1 MRRFLMGMFCLLAAL
16 CLANLV
22 WAADPPSP
30 APQKPCPDPANP
42 AGCATPAAPAPAP
55 AATAPE
61 TPSPSTGVFLS
72 PPANSTPNSKDRK
85 AAKHAFHQGLKL
97 QQSGDLEGAFHAFE
111 EAARLVPS
119 SKEYVVAREMTREHL
134 VGLHLDRGDHDM
146 HAGKRLD
153 GLAEF
158 RTALDLDP
166 QNDFAQQRFE
176 DAIGM
181 PPIHSIGPAQLVA
194 KSDVLTTSPPTG
206 FGGLHDIHYRGDARG
221 LFTAV
226 AASYGLT
233 VIFDDS
239 FPSQRVR
246 LDLDQADFATAI
258 RAASK
263 VTKGFCVPLDSTVL
277 LAAADKDENHRAFD
291 RMGMRTFYIP
301 GASAPADLN
310 EIVACLHMIFPET
323 KSVVFN
329 AAANTVTVRA
339 PLAILDA
346 ETRFLEQLNSS
357 QPEVLLEVQVL
368 EINHT
373 YARNIGLHA
382 PDQFN
387 LYNIPAAAIAGL
399 AASLGGQSIT
409 SLINQLISSGGIN
422 QAGNSTIAALLSQLQ
437 SQANSIFSQPVAT
450 FGGGLTFFGLSLDQL
465 GAVLSLN
472 ESSVTS
478 LDHATLR
485 ASHTKEATLKIGSR
499 FPVLN
504 ASFSPI
510 SNSSAI
516 AGVLGNQSYTA
527 PFPSV
532 NYEDL
537 GLSIKAKPS
546 IHHNND
552 VAMEFYIQIRALGG
566 TSVNGVPIIT
576 NREYTGGIILR
587 DGEPAA
593 IAGMLT
599 ESDQNSLSGLPAF
612 AQIPGFGYLAS
623 QHNKQEMADE
633 LMILITPH
641 ILLDPSH
648 VDPAPIWFTR

>member
-1 MRRFLMGMFCLLAAL
+1 MAAL
-16 CLANLV
+16 C

-30 APQKPCPDPANP
+30 APQKPCSDPAN
-42 AGCATPAAPAPAP
+42 CATPTAAAPATSTSD
-55 AATAPE
+55 ATAPQAHP
-61 TPSPSTGVFLS
+61 PSAGVFLS
-72 PPANSTPNSKDRK
+72 PSANSKADRK
-85 AAKHAFHQGLKL
+85 AAKHAFQQGLRFQKAGKL
-97 QQSGDLEGAFHAFE
+97 EEAFHQFE

-119 SKEYVVAREMTREHL
+119 SSEYVAAREMTREHL
-134 VGLHLDRGDHDM
+134 VGLHLDKGDHYM
-146 HAGKRLD
+146 QAGKRLD

-158 RTALDLDP
+158 RAALDLDP

-176 DAIGM
+176 DAVGM
-181 PPIHSIGPAQLVA
+181 PPIHSFGSAQVVA
-194 KSDVLTTSPPTG
+194 KSDVLTTSPPAG
-206 FGGLHDIHYRGDARG
+206 LGGLHDIHYRGDARG

-233 VIFDDS
+233 VVFDDS
-239 FPSQRVR
+239 FPSQRAR

-258 RAASK
+258 RAASQ
-263 VTKGFCVPLDSTVL
+263 VTKAFCVPLEPTVL
-277 LAAADKDENHRAFD
+277 LAAADKPENHRSFD

-310 EIVACLHMIFPET
+310 EIVACLRMIFPET

-339 PLAILDA
+339 PFAILEA
-346 ETRFLEQLNSS
+346 ETRFLGQLNSS
-357 QPEVLLEVQVL
+357 QPEVLLEIQVL

-373 YARNIGLHA
+373 YARNIGLHV
-382 PDQFN
+382 PNQFN

-409 SLINQLISSGGIN
+409 TLLNQLISGGSIN
-422 QAGNSTIAALLSQLQ
+422 QAGNTTIAALLAQLQ
-437 SQANSIFSQPVAT
+437 SQANSVFSQPVAT

-485 ASHTKEATLKIGSR
+485 ASHAKEASLKIGSR
-499 FPVLN
+499 YPVLN

-537 GLSIKAKPS
+537 GLTLKVKPS

-552 VAMEFYIQIRALGG
+552 VAMEFNLQIRALGG
-566 TSVNGVPIIT
+566 TSVNGVPVIN
-576 NREYTGGIILR
+576 NREYTAGIILR
-587 DGEPAA
+587 DNEPAA
-593 IAGMLT
+593 IAGMIT
-599 ESDQNSLSGLPAF
+599 ESDQNSLSGMPAF

-633 LMILITPH
+633 LLILVTPH
-641 ILLDPSH
+641 VLLDPSH
-648 VDPAPIWFTR
+648 TDPAPIWFSR